1 MHSDEERARCVCVWV
16 VTRSVHLLKLLEGYP
31 SMYVMMCSSQ
41 VICSFH
47 KEAEA
52 AEGVQA
58 CGVEWKLQMPSTS
71 RDIALNRASHEKT
84 YVCVLRAATCR
95 HSVGNEGAGI
105 PDCGR
110 RRSRTQP
117 SDRHWRILEATFFVE
132 LTAPRMDQNQEFS
145 ARDNAAGSQPPQH
158 DFCIDSAR
166 GRLGSCYSG
175 SRPRSCGKRPRRV
188 SHCTIV
194 GLRQQAYDLASRVA
208 AGDELRKGVDLDCLH
223 RHSET

>member
-1 MHSDEERARCVCVWV
+1 
-16 VTRSVHLLKLLEGYP
+16 
-31 SMYVMMCSSQ
+31 MMCSSQ

-71 RDIALNRASHEKT
+71 RDIALNRVSHEKT
-84 YVCVLRAATCR
+84 HASYVLRHVGILLEMKGQEYQTVDDAAAALNPATDT
-95 HSVGNEGAGI
+95 GAFLK
-105 PDCGR
+105 
-110 RRSRTQP
+110 Q
-117 SDRHWRILEATFFVE
+117 HFFVE

>member
-1 MHSDEERARCVCVWV
+1 M
-16 VTRSVHLLKLLEGYP
+16 
-31 SMYVMMCSSQ
+31 
-41 VICSFH
+41 
-47 KEAEA
+47 
-52 AEGVQA
+52 QA

-71 RDIALNRASHEKT
+71 RDIALNRVSHEKT
-84 YVCVLRAATCR
+84 HASYVLRHVGILLEMKGQEYETVDDAAAALNPATDA
-95 HSVGNEGAGI
+95 GAFLKQHFLWNL
-105 PDCGR
+105 C
-110 RRSRTQP
+110 
-117 SDRHWRILEATFFVE
+117 
-132 LTAPRMDQNQEFS
+132 TAPRMDQNQEFS